1 MRKLESATGSNIK
14 ISRFKWSEFI
24 YKEFV
29 KAPSVFF
36 CHFVFAKK
44 KKKKI
49 LMHFHSVKLQNSQT
63 NHLGWWETTKDEAM
77 LNLWPSYLHRF
88 ESWLSLI
95 SCVTSVKLV

>member
-1 MRKLESATGSNIK
+1 
-14 ISRFKWSEFI
+14 
-24 YKEFV
+24 
-29 KAPSVFF
+29 
-36 CHFVFAKK
+36 
-44 KKKKI
+44 
-49 LMHFHSVKLQNSQT
+49 MHFHSVKLQNSQT